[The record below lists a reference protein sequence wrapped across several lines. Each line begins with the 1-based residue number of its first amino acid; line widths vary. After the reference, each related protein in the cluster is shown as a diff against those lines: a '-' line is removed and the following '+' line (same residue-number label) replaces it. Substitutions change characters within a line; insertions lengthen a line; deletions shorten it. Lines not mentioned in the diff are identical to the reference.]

1 MNLDN
6 INTHCSASYGSTA
19 AVSGST
25 TERYNAGKE
34 FSNDAANFVSSLFE
48 CPVNKNIVSLA
59 DFIHYALYRTRLH
72 VSVALSALILMQRLK
87 ARYPNAKGSSGHRLW
102 LAAIMITN
110 KMFNDDSFTNQ
121 SWYIASQQIFS
132 QREVN
137 AVERELFG
145 YLSCDVRVTTEDI
158 IKFTKVFNLWRKKS
172 VQAEVMPS
180 SPSILSTKLNR
191 LNYGTSNTPALS
203 PATSSTSSASQ
214 TPIQTPIQSPHN
226 NQYNLISQATNNLH
240 TKKSLNSV
248 F

>member
-1 MNLDN
+1 MFSNN
-6 INTHCSASYGSTA
+6 NFNTHCSASYGSTA

-25 TERYNAGKE
+25 SERYNAGKE
-34 FSNDAANFVSSLFE
+34 FSKDAANFVSSLFE
-48 CPVNKNIVSLA
+48 CPESKSIVSLG

-72 VSVALSALILMQRLK
+72 ISVALSALILLQRLK

-145 YLSCDVRVTTEDI
+145 YLSCDVRVTTQEI
-158 IKFTKVFNLWRKKS
+158 VKFTKVFNIWRKRS
-172 VQAEVMPS
+172 VEAEVLPS
-180 SPSILSTKLNR
+180 SPSILSSKLNR
-191 LNYGTSNTPALS
+191 LNYGSSNTPALS
-203 PATSSTSSASQ
+203 PATSSTSS
-214 TPIQTPIQSPHN
+214 TPLQTPIQSPHSSQN
-226 NQYNLISQATNNLH
+226 NLISQATNNLH
-240 TKKSLNSV
+240 AKKSSNVL
-248 F
+248 